1 MKTPKCPIVF
11 SAENFKSGDEYLE
24 NNMYL
29 QAFVDKANALAAA
42 QWQAYVEGLT
52 EVFSVRNGWDHIWK
66 LGCCVDKQG
75 GDVVDEVTRILPP
88 EEIGK

>member
-1 MKTPKCPIVF
+1 MKTPCPIVF
-11 SAENFKSGDEYLE
+11 SAEDFHITNAFGADELAAE
-24 NNMYL
+24 
-29 QAFVDKANALAAA
+29 QANALAAA

-88 EEIGK
+88 EEIGNAKV